1 MGKLS
6 VKLDFLYFLFPQ
18 NSILWCKIN
27 RFSCTRKIKEI
38 IVIGQI
44 ETEISELLQWNI
56 LFFRRLV
63 EKLENM
69 KKNAMGNGQTQ
80 CILCGDEFGLLGAS
94 PTHCDDCKNVNKF
107 SIWKKIP
114 ITVEPF
120 LDAEVNVHRKPNF
133 FWFVGT

>member
-6 VKLDFLYFLFPQ
+6 AKLDFLYLLFPQ

-94 PTHCDDCKNVNKF
+94 PTHCDDCKNVNTF
-107 SIWKKIP
+107 SIWKKVP
-114 ITVEPF
+114 TTVEPF
-120 LDAEVNVHRKPNF
+120 LNVEVNVHRIL
-133 FWFVGT
+133 VRGDLI